1 MIFFVDEKID
11 DYEKFCKW
19 FNNEAVPQI
28 EALGGRVLVQ
38 GVNIEDEH
46 NLRLAMELPDSE
58 AGKAC
63 GKSRFYC
70 GTRGR
75 WRPCGHDGAYDL
87 ERLGLISDPHV

>member
-1 MIFFVDEKID
+1 MFFFVDEKID

-58 AGKAC
+58 TLEKLVANPDFTAAREAAGV
-63 GKSRFYC
+63 
-70 GTRGR
+70 
-75 WRPCGHDGAYDL
+75 
-87 ERLGLISDPHV
+87 HVDTTVLTILKD